1 MDIATGDCL
10 REWRD
15 QIGVKAFAHEHR
27 ALDPQARAEAFEG
40 FLCKAA
46 DRLLTELGAPNE
58 TVTMVLSGMTTS
70 TIGWMDLPYAKTPF
84 ALDGTQAV
92 THERKG

>member
-46 DRLLTELGAPNE
+46 DRLLT
-58 TVTMVLSGMTTS
+58 
-70 TIGWMDLPYAKTPF
+70 
-84 ALDGTQAV
+84 
-92 THERKG
+92 